1 MSTIKHKDQRVGI
14 FVDAQNMYH
23 SARNLY
29 KAKVNF
35 KEILRIAVAGRQLIR
50 AVIYVIKTESG
61 EEQKFFG
68 ALAKQGFEVKEKDL
82 QIFIGG
88 MKKGDWDVGLAIDA
102 VKMADKL
109 DVVIIVS
116 GDGDFVPLIEYLKVS
131 KGCQVEVM
139 AFGESASR
147 KLLEAADDFINLSE
161 QKNKFLIK

>member
-1 MSTIKHKDQRVGI
+1 MATIKHKDQRVGI

-35 KEILRIAVAGRQLIR
+35 KEILRVAISGRQLIR

-68 ALAKQGFEVKEKDL
+68 ALEKQGFEVKEKDL

-88 MKKGDWDVGLAIDA
+88 MKKEIGMWG
-102 VKMADKL
+102 
-109 DVVIIVS
+109 
-116 GDGDFVPLIEYLKVS
+116 
-131 KGCQVEVM
+131 
-139 AFGESASR
+139 
-147 KLLEAADDFINLSE
+147 
-161 QKNKFLIK
+161 